1 MHLLHSI
8 RSQDHHKTNIFK
20 LLFVNDLKGYS
31 SPVTLSSSYVSFS
44 CGFASSLAF
53 SAHFNVAGQ
62 TTKPTQDQNKN
73 RPKASPESP
82 TDDSMLFFEGLRA
95 AFWGTFADRVGAPER
110 AQINIHDH
118 CLRMLIFEGVPTS
131 GHGRSD
137 TFLTSIFA
145 WFEWHTALP
154 NQYGAAGRRFQ
165 FQR

>member
-8 RSQDHHKTNIFK
+8 RSQDHHRTNIFK

-118 CLRMLIFEGVPTS
+118 WLRMLIFEGLPTTL
-131 GHGRSD
+131 GGILVDRVG
-137 TFLTSIFA
+137 
-145 WFEWHTALP
+145 AL
-154 NQYGAAGRRFQ
+154 ARA
-165 FQR
+165 